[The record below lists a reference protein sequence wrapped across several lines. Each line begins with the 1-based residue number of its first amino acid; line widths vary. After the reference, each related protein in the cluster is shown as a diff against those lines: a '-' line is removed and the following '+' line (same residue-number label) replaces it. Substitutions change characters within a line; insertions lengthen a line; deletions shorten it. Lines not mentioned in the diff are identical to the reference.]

1 MLAIILKLSKF
12 LKESNKIAEYEEI
25 GGLFVKWSFYFN
37 GRSYLEE
44 PVFQMEKEL
53 SGFYEKYL
61 MEEMNNLQAEDA
73 KIVSK

>member
-1 MLAIILKLSKF
+1 M
-12 LKESNKIAEYEEI
+12 AEYEEI

-37 GRSYLEE
+37 GRQHLDE

-61 MEEMNNLQAEDA
+61 LEEMNSLKD
-73 KIVSK
+73 